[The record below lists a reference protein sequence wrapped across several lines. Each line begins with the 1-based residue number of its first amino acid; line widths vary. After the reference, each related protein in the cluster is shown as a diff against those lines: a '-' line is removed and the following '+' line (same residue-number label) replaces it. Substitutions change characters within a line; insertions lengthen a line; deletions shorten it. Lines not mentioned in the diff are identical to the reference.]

1 MIEIGTKI
9 LEVVWLLFRLIRPGG
24 VQGLIAE
31 VFLLRQQLLVLKREK
46 PKCPPLTTVDRLIMG
61 FCTHLMTPKRI
72 GNSAIAIAAS
82 TLLDFHRA
90 LMSRKYSR
98 LFSKKGRSK
107 PGPKGPS
114 RELLCWWAMCSESRL
129 TTRPCG
135 EFSRSIIDPLP
146 VKVLHGWCQ
155 LERVPI
161 NSGLQ
166 IFFVWNR
173 CFCVR
178 FG

>member
-31 VFLLRQQLLVLKREK
+31 VVILRQQLLVLKREK
-46 PKCPPLTTVDRLIMG
+46 PKCPPLTAVERLIMG

-90 LMSRKYSR
+90 LSRAENIPDFFRKRDAQSQAR
-98 LFSKKGRSK
+98 R
-107 PGPKGPS
+107 
-114 RELLCWWAMCSESRL
+114 
-129 TTRPCG
+129 
-135 EFSRSIIDPLP
+135 
-146 VKVLHGWCQ
+146 
-155 LERVPI
+155 
-161 NSGLQ
+161 GLQ
-166 IFFVWNR
+166 EN
-173 CFCVR
+173 
-178 FG
+178 